1 MVGNIT
7 PTKASLHNSSPLL
20 FSPPLPLSL
29 PPSPSL
35 SQESVSYT
43 CHVSGPGLTSATV
56 NLTTQ
61 ILVELTD
68 SSGRPHPLPMN
79 VTAQLEPFSKATPTN
94 QQAMPTRFRL
104 PWSKKHVSVTM
115 TTPSRYKVTC
125 TPVSRGRH
133 KLHVQVNDKEI
144 NGSPFTV
151 TVYPDPKQLGH
162 PVRTVTGLEF
172 PYGIAFNNREEMIVS
187 EYGAHR
193 LSILDTRGQKIRT
206 FGSCGD
212 SPHQM
217 IYPAGITTDDSSN
230 IYVSSQHKLQKFT
243 STGELIKCVGREGG
257 KEGEFDV
264 PRGLTLR
271 DNLVYVCDCNN
282 HRIQVFD
289 LDLNFVRSIGSRGS
303 GRGEFDQPYDVKFDT
318 AGNMY
323 VAEGG
328 NGRVQVMDSSG
339 RFIREFGRGKLSR
352 PSGLLIADKYVYV
365 TDVSGRCIVVYET
378 SGQYVTS
385 FGRHG
390 GNDGEFEYP
399 HCITS
404 CVDGFIHV
412 CDCANNRVQ
421 IF

>member
-1 MVGNIT
+1 
-7 PTKASLHNSSPLL
+7 
-20 FSPPLPLSL
+20 
-29 PPSPSL
+29 
-35 SQESVSYT
+35 
-43 CHVSGPGLTSATV
+43 
-56 NLTTQ
+56 
-61 ILVELTD
+61 
-68 SSGRPHPLPMN
+68 MN
-79 VTAQLEPFSKATPTN
+79 VTAQLEPISKATPT
-94 QQAMPTRFRL
+94 RFRR

-115 TTPSRYKVTC
+115 TTPSRYEVTY

-162 PVRTVTGLEF
+162 PVRTVTGLVT
-172 PYGIAFNNREEMIVS
+172 PSGIAFNNREEMIVS
-187 EYGAHR
+187 ECDADR
-193 LSILDTRGQKIRT
+193 LSILDTRRQKIRT

-217 IYPAGITTDDSSN
+217 IRPAGIATDDSGN
-230 IYVSSQHKLQKFT
+230 IYVSSWHKLQKFT
-243 STGELIKCVGREGG
+243 STGELIKCVGRKGG
-257 KEGEFDV
+257 KEGEFDD

-271 DNLVYVCDCNN
+271 DSLVYVCDGNN
-282 HRIQVFD
+282 NRIQVFD

-303 GRGEFDQPYDVKFDT
+303 GRGEFDEPYDVKFDA

-323 VAEGG
+323 VAEWG
-328 NGRVQVMDSSG
+328 NGRVEVMDSSG
-339 RFIREFGRGKLSR
+339 RFIREFGQGKLST

-365 TDVSGRCIVVYET
+365 SDIRGNCIVVYET

-385 FGRHG
+385 FGGFGR
-390 GNDGEFEYP
+390 NEGEFLSP
-399 HCITS
+399 FCVTS

-412 CDCANNRVQ
+412 CDCDNNRVQ

>member
-1 MVGNIT
+1 
-7 PTKASLHNSSPLL
+7 
-20 FSPPLPLSL
+20 
-29 PPSPSL
+29 
-35 SQESVSYT
+35 
-43 CHVSGPGLTSATV
+43 
-56 NLTTQ
+56 
-61 ILVELTD
+61 
-68 SSGRPHPLPMN
+68 MN
-79 VTAQLEPFSKATPTN
+79 VTAQLEPISKATPTN
-94 QQAMPTRFRL
+94 QQATPTRESRNL
-104 PWSKKHVSVTM
+104 VVTVA
-115 TTPSRYKVTC
+115 TPSRYKVTY

-162 PVRTVTGLEF
+162 PVRTVTGLNW
-172 PYGIAFNNREEMIVS
+172 PCGIAFNNREEMIVI
-187 EYGAHR
+187 ECGADR

-206 FGSCGD
+206 FGSRGD

-217 IYPAGITTDDSSN
+217 IRPAGIATDDSGN
-230 IYVSSQHKLQKFT
+230 IYVSSLHKLQKFT
-243 STGELIKCVGREGG
+243 STGELIKCVGREE
-257 KEGEFDV
+257 EGEFDD

-271 DNLVYVCDCNN
+271 DNLVYVCDSDNY
-282 HRIQVFD
+282 RIQVFD
-289 LDLNFVRSIGSRGS
+289 LDLNFVRDIGSYGC
-303 GRGEFDQPYDVKFDT
+303 GRGEFDAPNDVKFDT

-323 VAEGG
+323 VADGG

-339 RFIREFGRGKLSR
+339 RFIREFGQEKLSR

-365 TDVSGRCIVVYET
+365 SDVSGDCIVVYET

-390 GNDGEFEYP
+390 LDEGGFRGP
-399 HCITS
+399 FCITS

-412 CDCANNRVQ
+412 CDYVNNRVQ